1 MNNFCIRCVLMPLLL
16 AGLMASTLTGCSENV
31 PAGMLRVGMSEEPRT
46 LNIWLA
52 SDANSRKILSKI
64 YQPLYQHHPE
74 TLELIPWLA
83 ADLPEYDE
91 KTVSYT
97 VRLREARWS
106 DGTELTSSDVAFTA
120 ELIKEFRI
128 PRHYSRWRFVTRIET
143 PDKRTVRF
151 FLKKPKAIFR
161 TRSLTIPI
169 VQQKEW
175 DAVVRLART
184 KEKPLAELLNTK
196 IESPV
201 GAGPFVLKQW
211 QEGAYLHMV
220 RNPYFFGTGQTIA
233 GRRLGPHIT
242 DIVVK
247 IFGTSDVAVLA
258 LKKGSIDMFWWG
270 IQPGYLEDLKNQD
283 DIHIFYSEKSALYFM
298 GFNLRKPPFDDRHL
312 RRAVATLVDKK
323 FIISRILQGF
333 GTEMYSIIPPGNRIW
348 YNPEV
353 EKYGAKLDREGRIR
367 EAHQILTEA
376 GYSWDTPPIDD
387 AGDIVTPSFIRLPN
401 GQPMERFTILT
412 PPADYDPHRAISG
425 LMIQEWLREVGMP
438 TYSRPMAFASL
449 LQQVKGRQDFDTFI
463 LGYGKLSTDPDYL
476 RTFFLSA
483 NDKARGW
490 NMSGY
495 RNPEFDHL
503 ATESS
508 QAMDL
513 KERQALIREM
523 QSIILRDVP
532 YYPIYDP
539 LLIEAVRTDR
549 FTGWVEMLE
558 GIGNIW
564 SFALLKPI
572 SQES

>member
-1 MNNFCIRCVLMPLLL
+1 MLIAFIL
-16 AGLMASTLTGCSENV
+16 AGLVAATLTGCSEQV

-52 SDANSRKILSKI
+52 SDANSRKILTKI

-83 ADLPEYDE
+83 ADDPEYDE
-91 KTVSYT
+91 ETVSYT
-97 VRLREARWS
+97 VRLRDARWS

-120 ELIKEFRI
+120 GVIKEFRI
-128 PRHYSRWRFVTRIET
+128 PRHYSRWKFVTRIET
-143 PDKRTVRF
+143 PDDRTVRF
-151 FLKKPKAIFR
+151 FLKQPKAIFR

-169 VQQKEW
+169 VQKKEW
-175 DAVVRLART
+175 ETVVRMART

-201 GAGPFVLKQW
+201 GTGPFILKHW

-220 RNPYFFGTGQTIA
+220 RNPYFFGTGKTIA
-233 GRRLGPHIT
+233 DHQLGPYIT

-247 IFGTSDVAVLA
+247 IYGTSDVAILA

-270 IQPGYLEDLKNQD
+270 IQPGYLEDLSHQE
-283 DIHIFYSEKSALYFM
+283 DIHIFFSEKSALYFM

-312 RRAVATLVDKK
+312 RRAIATLIDKN

-333 GTEMYSIIPPGNRIW
+333 GTEMYSIVPPGNRYW

-353 EKYGAKLDREGRIR
+353 EKYGAKLDRDARIR
-367 EAHQILTEA
+367 KAHNILTTA
-376 GYSWDTPPIDD
+376 GYSWDTPPIDPT
-387 AGDIVTPSFIRLPN
+387 GKVVTPSGIRLPN

-438 TYSRPMAFASL
+438 AYSRPMAFASL
-449 LQQVKGRQDFDTFI
+449 LQQVKGRHDFDTFI

-495 RNPEFDHL
+495 HNPEFDHL

-508 QAMDL
+508 QAMVL
-513 KERQALIREM
+513 EERRALIRKM
-523 QSIILRDVP
+523 QNIILRDVP

-564 SFALLKPI
+564 SFAVLKPI

>member
-1 MNNFCIRCVLMPLLL
+1 
-16 AGLMASTLTGCSENV
+16 
-31 PAGMLRVGMSEEPRT
+31 
-46 LNIWLA
+46 
-52 SDANSRKILSKI
+52 
-64 YQPLYQHHPE
+64 
-74 TLELIPWLA
+74 
-83 ADLPEYDE
+83 
-91 KTVSYT
+91 

-220 RNPYFFGTGQTIA
+220 RNPYFFGTGQTSA

-449 LQQVKGRQDFDTFI
+449 LQQVKGRHDFDTFI